1 VHSPAHPLLAGA
13 DIRMVQNIEKND
25 QVRSVVGRFADLA
38 GKRALVTG
46 DVCIH

>member
-1 VHSPAHPLLAGA
+1 LLADA
-13 DIRMVQNIEKND
+13 DIRMVQNVDTNE

-46 DVCIH
+46 DDCTRPLD